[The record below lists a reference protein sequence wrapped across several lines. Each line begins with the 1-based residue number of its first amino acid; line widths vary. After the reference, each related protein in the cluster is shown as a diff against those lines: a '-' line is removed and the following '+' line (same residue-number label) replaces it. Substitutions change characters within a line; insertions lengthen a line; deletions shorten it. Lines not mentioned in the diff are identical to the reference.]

1 MSRER
6 FEKFKQVL
14 RQRQPDMTV
23 LTDKVHKAQNISAIL
38 RTAEAAGIGT
48 LHMVKPER
56 GHLVYHN
63 TAGGIGRFTEQ
74 VVHENIEQ
82 GMAHLKG
89 QGMALYAAHWSDR
102 AIDYREADYTRP
114 FALVMGAEK
123 HGLSDYASREAD
135 AHVTIPIIGLVESYN
150 VSVAAAIILQEAM
163 QQRQKAGLYEREVN
177 EDEHYHTTLFEWMHP
192 KMVRYC
198 KAHKLHYPAIDEDG
212 DIIPPKDERYRRP
225 FDSHEK

>member
-14 RQRQPDMTV
+14 KTRQQDMTV

-48 LHMVKPER
+48 IHMVKPER

-63 TAGGIGRFTEQ
+63 TAGGIGRFTDQ
-74 VVHENIEQ
+74 IVHDSIEK
-82 GMAHLKG
+82 GMASIKE

-102 AIDYREADYTRP
+102 AIDYRQADYTRP

-123 HGLSDYASREAD
+123 HGLSDYAAREAD
-135 AHVTIPIIGLVESYN
+135 QHVTIPIVGLVESYN

-163 QQRQKAGLYEREVN
+163 QQRQQAGFYERDFIQDEV
-177 EDEHYHTTLFEWMHP
+177 YHTTLFEWMHP
-192 KMVRYC
+192 KMVKYC
-198 KAHKLHYPAIDEDG
+198 KAHNLPYPDIDEDG
-212 DIIPPKDERYRRP
+212 DIIPPADSRYRRP
-225 FDSHEK
+225 FD

>member
-14 RQRQPDMTV
+14 RQRQADMTV

-48 LHMVKPER
+48 IHMVKPER

-74 VVHENIEQ
+74 VVHDTIEQ
-82 GMAHLKG
+82 GYDHLRD
-89 QGMALYAAHWSDR
+89 QGMQLYAAHWSDR
-102 AIDYREADYTRP
+102 AIDYREADFTRP

-123 HGLSDYASREAD
+123 HGLSDYAAREAD
-135 AHVTIPIIGLVESYN
+135 AHLTIPIIGLVESYN

-163 QQRQKAGLYEREVN
+163 AQRSAAGLYEREVAI
-177 EDEHYHTTLFEWMHP
+177 DEHYHRTLFEWMHP
-192 KMVRYC
+192 KMVKYC
-198 KAHKLHYPAIDEDG
+198 RKHKLPYLPLDEDG
-212 DIIPPKDERYRRP
+212 DIIPPEDARYRRP
-225 FDSHEK
+225 FDD

>member
-14 RQRQPDMTV
+14 KQRQHDMTV

-38 RTAEAAGIGT
+38 RTAEAVGIGT
-48 LHMVKPER
+48 IHMVRPER

-63 TAGGIGRFTEQ
+63 TAGGIGRFTQ
-74 VVHENIEQ
+74 QIVHDSIEEGIHQ
-82 GMAHLKG
+82 LK
-89 QGMALYAAHWSDR
+89 QRGMALYAAHWSDR

-123 HGLSDYASREAD
+123 HGLSDYAACEAD
-135 AHVTIPIIGLVESYN
+135 LHITIPIIGLVESYN

-163 QQRQKAGLYEREVN
+163 HQRQQAGLYERQFA
-177 EDEHYHTTLFEWMHP
+177 EDEDYHRTLFEWMHP
-192 KMVRYC
+192 KMVKYC
-198 KAHKLHYPAIDEDG
+198 RAHNLPYPPLDEDG
-212 DIIPPKDERYRRP
+212 DIIPPADERYRRP
-225 FDSHEK
+225 FDSAER

>member
-1 MSRER
+1 
-6 FEKFKQVL
+6 
-14 RQRQPDMTV
+14 MTV

-48 LHMVKPER
+48 IHMVKPER

-63 TAGGIGRFTEQ
+63 TAGGIGRFTNQ
-74 VVHENIEQ
+74 VVHDTIEG
-82 GMAHLKG
+82 GMAHLQQ

-123 HGLSDYASREAD
+123 HGLSDYAAEVAD
-135 AHVTIPIIGLVESYN
+135 QHVTIPIIGLVESYN

-163 QQRQKAGLYEREVN
+163 HQRQQAGLYQREFI
-177 EDEHYHTTLFEWMHP
+177 EDDAYHTTLFEWMHP
-192 KMVRYC
+192 KMVKYC
-198 KAHKLHYPAIDEDG
+198 RAHNLPYPDIDEDG
-212 DIIPPKDERYRRP
+212 DIIPPADNRYRRP
-225 FDSHEK
+225 FDDVS